1 MAPDKRSL
9 IKARLA
15 RTAPG
20 EGRVAVSVGQPM
32 YGHVKIR
39 VHPGEPGSGFVFEN
53 LLIAPAIP
61 EEFIQPI
68 AAGLEYSSGRGGLH
82 PCRRESI

>member
-1 MAPDKRSL
+1 MAMAPDTPPQ

-15 RTAPG
+15 RPAPG
-20 EGRVAVSVGQPM
+20 EGRVAVSAGPAM

-39 VHPGEPGSGFVFEN
+39 VHPGQRGSGFVFEN
-53 LLIAPAIP
+53 SLVAAAIP

-68 AAGLEYSSGRGGLH
+68 ALGLEYSSNHLGR
-82 PCRRESI
+82 